1 MSETAPWFSLPKP
14 PRPALSSFSVLIIGA
29 GLGGSWLARTLA
41 ERGIAS
47 TVVESNDIASGA
59 SGSTVGVVKPYV
71 TRAPCFTEYF
81 YNKAYGYLLQ
91 RLSDWQLRER
101 CGFNPCGVLQ
111 LCHEPFPERLSEPLS
126 AQLSDQQY
134 ERLSTQGSERQYER
148 LSTQGSEPSSERDSK
163 LGSRHGSQLGSEWGT
178 YSSLTPAEAS
188 ARAGVD
194 ISHHGLW
201 FGDGGYLDP
210 RSLCHAL
217 LEHPLIKLVT
227 NNEVIHI
234 DTSDESAHV
243 TMMDKQELQADV
255 IILATGSSL
264 RKFPATQH
272 LAVVP
277 ARGQTSDF
285 RCLSSSEMPRCVI
298 SSKRYV
304 IPRKDSVTTGAT
316 FMRDDNKLGLSD
328 EEHQQNYQGLLD
340 MLPGLECNST
350 PVNGYAGVRATT
362 PDRLPLVG
370 PVPDHAVTADAYH
383 DLHHGRPQQDY
394 PKLPTIPRL
403 MVLGGFGSRGIVT
416 TAYSAHLLADYLLD
430 MAPATDS
437 LTSFSS
443 LLNPVR
449 FQIRALKRRQ

>member
-14 PRPALSSFSVLIIGA
+14 PRPALSSFSVSIIGA

-41 ERGIAS
+41 ERGISS

-59 SGSTVGVVKPYV
+59 SGSSVGVVKPYV
-71 TRAPCFTEYF
+71 TRAPSFTEYF
-81 YNKAYGYLLQ
+81 YNNAYGYLLQ

-111 LCHEPFPERLSEPLS
+111 LCREPFPERLSEPLS
-126 AQLSDQQY
+126 AQLTDQQY
-134 ERLSTQGSERQYER
+134 ERLSTQRSE
-148 LSTQGSEPSSERDSK
+148 SSSKRDSK
-163 LGSRHGSQLGSEWGT
+163 HGSQLGSEWGI
-178 YSSLTPAEAS
+178 YRSLTPSEAS

-194 ISHHGLW
+194 ILHHGLW

-217 LEHPLIKLVT
+217 LQHPLINLVA

-234 DTSDESAHV
+234 DTSDDSAHV
-243 TMMDKQELQADV
+243 KMMDKQELQADV
-255 IILATGSSL
+255 VILATGSSL
-264 RKFPATQH
+264 KKFPATQH
-272 LAVVP
+272 LAMVP

-285 RCLSSSEMPRCVI
+285 RFHSSREMPRCVI

-304 IPRKDSVTTGAT
+304 IPGKDSVTTGAT

-328 EEHQQNYQGLLD
+328 EEHQLNYQGLLE
-340 MLPGLECNST
+340 MLPGLECHST

-370 PVPDHAVTADAYH
+370 PVPDHAATADVYH

-416 TAYSAHLLADYLLD
+416 SAYSAHLLADYLLD
-430 MAPATDS
+430 VTPAADS

-449 FQIRALKRRQ
+449 FQIRDLKRRQ

>member
-1 MSETAPWFSLPKP
+1 M
-14 PRPALSSFSVLIIGA
+14 
-29 GLGGSWLARTLA
+29 
-41 ERGIAS
+41 
-47 TVVESNDIASGA
+47 
-59 SGSTVGVVKPYV
+59 
-71 TRAPCFTEYF
+71 
-81 YNKAYGYLLQ
+81 
-91 RLSDWQLRER
+91 RER

-126 AQLSDQQY
+126 AQLSDHQD
-134 ERLSTQGSERQYER
+134 ERLSAQG
-148 LSTQGSEPSSERDSK
+148 SERDSK

-194 ISHHGLW
+194 IPHHGLW
-201 FGDGGYLDP
+201 FGDAGYLDP

-217 LEHPLIKLVT
+217 LEHPLIKLVA
-227 NNEVIHI
+227 NNEVIRI

-243 TMMDKQELQADV
+243 TMMNKQELLTDV

-272 LAVVP
+272 LAMVP

-285 RCLSSSEMPRCVI
+285 RCLSSREIPRCVI

-304 IPRKDSVTTGAT
+304 IPGKDSVTTGAT
-316 FMRDDNKLGLSD
+316 FLRDDISMGLSD

-370 PVPDHAVTADAYH
+370 PVPDHAATADAYH

-430 MAPATDS
+430 VAPATDS

-449 FQIRALKRRQ
+449 FQIRELKRRQ

>member
-1 MSETAPWFSLPKP
+1 MSETAPWFSLPNP
-14 PRPALSSFSVLIIGA
+14 PRPASSSFSVLIIGA

-71 TRAPCFTEYF
+71 TRAPSFTEYF

-126 AQLSDQQY
+126 AQLSDHQD
-134 ERLSTQGSERQYER
+134 ERLSAQE
-148 LSTQGSEPSSERDSK
+148 SERDTK
-163 LGSRHGSQLGSEWGT
+163 HGSRHGSQLGSEWGT

-194 ISHHGLW
+194 IPHHGLW
-201 FGDGGYLDP
+201 FGDAGYLDP

-217 LEHPLIKLVT
+217 LEHPLIKLVA
-227 NNEVIHI
+227 NNEVIRI

-243 TMMDKQELQADV
+243 TMMNKQELLTDV

-272 LAVVP
+272 LAMVP

-285 RCLSSSEMPRCVI
+285 RCLSSREIPRCVI
-298 SSKRYV
+298 CLLYTSPS
-304 IPRKDSVTTGAT
+304 PRD
-316 FMRDDNKLGLSD
+316 
-328 EEHQQNYQGLLD
+328 
-340 MLPGLECNST
+340 
-350 PVNGYAGVRATT
+350 
-362 PDRLPLVG
+362 
-370 PVPDHAVTADAYH
+370 
-383 DLHHGRPQQDY
+383 
-394 PKLPTIPRL
+394 
-403 MVLGGFGSRGIVT
+403 
-416 TAYSAHLLADYLLD
+416 
-430 MAPATDS
+430 
-437 LTSFSS
+437 
-443 LLNPVR
+443 
-449 FQIRALKRRQ
+449 

>member
-14 PRPALSSFSVLIIGA
+14 PRSASPSFSVLIIGA

-41 ERGIAS
+41 ERGISS
-47 TVVESNDIASGA
+47 TVIESNDIASGA
-59 SGSTVGVVKPYV
+59 SGGTVGVVKPYV
-71 TRAPCFTEYF
+71 TRAPSFTEYF

-111 LCHEPFPERLSEPLS
+111 LCREPFPER
-126 AQLSDQQY
+126 D
-134 ERLSTQGSERQYER
+134 
-148 LSTQGSEPSSERDSK
+148 
-163 LGSRHGSQLGSEWGT
+163 SEWGT
-178 YSSLTPAEAS
+178 YISLTPTEAS

-194 ISHHGLW
+194 IPHHGLW

-227 NNEVIHI
+227 NNEVKLI

-243 TMMDKQELQADV
+243 TMMDKHELQADV
-255 IILATGSSL
+255 VILATGSSL

-272 LAVVP
+272 LAMVP

-285 RCLSSSEMPRCVI
+285 RCQSSREMPRCVI

-304 IPRKDSVTTGAT
+304 IPGKDSVTTGAT

-328 EEHQQNYQGLLD
+328 EEHQLNYQGLLE

-350 PVNGYAGVRATT
+350 PVSGYAGVRATT

-370 PVPDHAVTADAYH
+370 PVPDHAATADAYH
-383 DLHHGRPQQDY
+383 DLHHGRPQKDY

-416 TAYSAHLLADYLLD
+416 TAFSAHLLADYLLD
-430 MAPATDS
+430 VTPAADS

-449 FQIRALKRRQ
+449 FQIRELKRRQ

>member
-1 MSETAPWFSLPKP
+1 M
-14 PRPALSSFSVLIIGA
+14 
-29 GLGGSWLARTLA
+29 
-41 ERGIAS
+41 
-47 TVVESNDIASGA
+47 
-59 SGSTVGVVKPYV
+59 
-71 TRAPCFTEYF
+71 
-81 YNKAYGYLLQ
+81 
-91 RLSDWQLRER
+91 RER

-134 ERLSTQGSERQYER
+134 ERLSTQGAERQYERLSAQGAERQYERLSERGSERQYER

-370 PVPDHAVTADAYH
+370 PVPDHAATADAYH